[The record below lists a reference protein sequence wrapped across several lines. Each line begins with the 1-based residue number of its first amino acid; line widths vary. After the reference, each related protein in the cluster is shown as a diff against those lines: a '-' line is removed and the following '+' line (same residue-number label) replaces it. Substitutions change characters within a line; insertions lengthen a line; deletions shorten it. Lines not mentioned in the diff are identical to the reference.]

1 MSIRSLM
8 KIGTSLLLVA
18 FVLIGVSYSM
28 LRAYG
33 STHPASAAGR
43 AVAGETRKI
52 DSDVTVV
59 DLNGPIDLTL
69 SQGPVASLKVRGEQ
83 RLLGNVETIQDGE
96 TLHIGTKGM
105 LLLHRRPLQV
115 LLTLP
120 SLTELTVHGSGDTT
134 VNGFSGE
141 KFDLQ
146 LHGSGNVTFN
156 GRYRQLAAG
165 VHGSG
170 DLNLNAG
177 NSENIELE
185 MVGSGQITSSGSCK
199 TLNAELTGSGGLDA
213 EHLASDKVSVNLKG
227 SGTTNVF
234 AKQSADLVLRG
245 SGDIRVFGNPDNRN
259 VSRTG
264 SGEVTWDH

>member
-1 MSIRSLM
+1 MRSLM
-8 KIGTSLLLVA
+8 KIATSMLLLS
-18 FVLIGVSYSM
+18 FLLIGISYSM
-28 LRAYG
+28 LKTYG
-33 STHPASAAGR
+33 SANPSSGAGR
-43 AVAGETRKI
+43 MLASETRKL
-52 DSDVTVV
+52 DPGVTIVE
-59 DLNGPIDLTL
+59 LNGPIDLTL
-69 SQGPVASLKVRGEQ
+69 SQGQTTSLKVRGEQ
-83 RLLGNVETIQDGE
+83 RLLTNVETMQEGD

-105 LLLHRRPLQV
+105 LLMHRKPLQV
-115 LLTLP
+115 YLTLP
-120 SLTELTVHGSGDTT
+120 SLSQLTVNGSGDTK

-146 LHGSGNVTFN
+146 LHGAGNVTFN

-170 DLNLNAG
+170 DLNLNTG
-177 NSENIELE
+177 NSEHVDLE

-199 TLNAELTGSGGLDA
+199 TLTAELNGSGGLDA
-213 EHLASDKVSVNLKG
+213 EHLASDKVTVNLKG

>member
-1 MSIRSLM
+1 MRSLI
-8 KIGTSLLLVA
+8 KIATSMLLLS
-18 FVLIGVSYSM
+18 FVLIAISYSM
-28 LRAYG
+28 LKAYG
-33 STHPASAAGR
+33 SSSASGGPGR
-43 AVAGETRKI
+43 MMAGEVRKI
-52 DSDVTVV
+52 DPGVTAVE
-59 DLNGPIDLTL
+59 LNGPIDLTL
-69 SQGPVASLKVRGEQ
+69 TQGPTASLKVRGEQ
-83 RLLGNVETIQDGE
+83 RLLPNVETIQEGD

-105 LLLHRRPLQV
+105 LLMHRKPLQV
-115 LLTLP
+115 FLTLP
-120 SLTELTVHGSGDTT
+120 SLSDLTVNGSGDTT

-146 LHGSGNVTFN
+146 LHGAGNVTFN

-177 NSENIELE
+177 NSEHINLE

-199 TLNAELTGSGGLDA
+199 TLTAELNGSGGLDA